1 MFTIKQLE
9 KKTLPELKAIAR
21 KYDIV
26 PSGNRNLRQTWINEL
41 FYSANCPAC
50 KSINSLSAMWLKD
63 SGDGIIVTYHGCTKC
78 DVTSKKLLEIFSD
91 VEVD

>member
-50 KSINSLSAMWLKD
+50 KSINSLSAMWAKAFV
-63 SGDGIIVTYHGCTKC
+63 DGVRYFGCTNC
-78 DVTSKKLLEIFSD
+78 DVTEQELLEIFSD
-91 VEVD
+91 IEVE